1 MTRTYVKRPAASGA
15 SRTKTNGSPVDVAG
29 IVKGVI
35 DTVRQQG
42 DGAVRRYSEQFDKW
56 SPVSFELSKEDI
68 EQVIAELPEQ
78 VIQDIKTVQANVRK
92 FAEAQKDSLKEFE
105 LEMAPGVLLGQKN
118 NPIDSVGA

>member
-1 MTRTYVKRPAASGA
+1 
-15 SRTKTNGSPVDVAG
+15 
-29 IVKGVI
+29 VKGVI